1 MRHWP
6 TKRFLAASA
15 AALLLMVCSAVT
27 GNTAECDPWKF
38 DPNVETEGGAE
49 PQAFLSCKD
58 NTGITVM
65 CIAGDFIGGLRYYPS
80 ASGEEEGYRQFIF
93 KMGKQSF
100 DVWLRLEAMDGAWAG
115 YMEFAHPL
123 FAAMRSEKGPL
134 EITDVAKKTTDV
146 LPLTDAAKA
155 FDGLLKA
162 CQSGEQQQ

>member
-1 MRHWP
+1 MRLLS

-15 AALLLMVCSAVT
+15 AALSFIVCFAAP
-27 GNTAECDPWKF
+27 GNAADCGSWKF
-38 DPNVETEGGAE
+38 DANVETEGGTE
-49 PQAFLSCKD
+49 PQASLSCKD

-65 CIAGDFIGGLRYYPS
+65 CISGDFIGGLRYYPS
-80 ASGEEEGYRQFIF
+80 KSGEEEGYRQFLF

-100 DVWLRLEAMDGAWAG
+100 EVWLRLEAMDAAWAG
-115 YMEFAHPL
+115 YMEFEHPL

-134 EITDVAKKTTDV
+134 EVTDVARKTTDV

-162 CQSGEQQQ
+162 CQSGEEQQ